1 VIAGRFVQ
9 SISSATQ
16 GSSSYQ
22 SSFDSHPPPTT
33 GRMGHQRTS
42 TMPHSPLIGFNGLS
56 SSPVAGRSSP
66 RPSSIRPPAH
76 ASRSSTPSSEDAAD
90 SKEKERERELER
102 LALHA
107 KHEEMRLM
115 VLAMEQRISTR
126 DQKLEK
132 LIDRATKESEKNER
146 LAARLIEA

>member
-1 VIAGRFVQ
+1 
-9 SISSATQ
+9 
-16 GSSSYQ
+16 
-22 SSFDSHPPPTT
+22 
-33 GRMGHQRTS
+33 MGHQRTN
-42 TMPHSPLIGFNGLS
+42 TLPHSPLTGFNGS

-66 RPSSIRPPAH
+66 RPSSIRAPAH
-76 ASRSSTPSSEDAAD
+76 QSRSSTPNSEDAAD
-90 SKEKERERELER
+90 SKEKEKDREAER

-132 LIDRATKESEKNER
+132 LIERATKESEKNER